1 MKTTFFLLLCSIL
14 IFCDGKSVI
23 DEQNETKIRVV
34 NNSVYEIK
42 SVSLFSVRFNNL
54 APSDTSAYQVL
65 HFDESKDDPML
76 YCMVD
81 INNLSL
87 FLEIPED
94 GRNYTYSIDSL
105 DLVSK
110 RIYSKRF
117 IDN

>member
-1 MKTTFFLLLCSIL
+1 MKAIGFLFLCSIF
-14 IFCDGKSVI
+14 IFCESKSVL

-34 NNSVYEIK
+34 NNSVHELE

-54 APSDTSAYQVL
+54 APGDTTAYQVL
-65 HFDESKDDPML
+65 DFDESKDDPML

-87 FLEIPED
+87 FLEIPKN

-110 RIYSKRF
+110 RIYFERF